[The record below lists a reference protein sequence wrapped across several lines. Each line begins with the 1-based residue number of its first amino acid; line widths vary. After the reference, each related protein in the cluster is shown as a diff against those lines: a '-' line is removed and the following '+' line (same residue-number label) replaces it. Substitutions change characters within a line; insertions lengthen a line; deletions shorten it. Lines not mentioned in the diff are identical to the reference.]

1 MKCPS
6 CGYQN
11 QEGAQYC
18 NMCLHSF
25 VKPEPEPRRPKQVQ
39 PRLTDRANQVKQEAE
54 KVK

>member
-6 CGYQN
+6 CGYEN
-11 QEGAQYC
+11 QEGSQYC

-25 VKPEPEPRRPKQVQ
+25 VRPEPEPRPKRLQ
-39 PRLTDRANQVKQEAE
+39 PQTTVKKTLLSRETQ